1 MPDDRLTTT
10 SYVVLAQLAMRPW
23 SAYELATQ
31 QQRYFQYFWPR
42 ARSGLFRELKRL
54 AELGVAGA
62 ETVAVG
68 RRGKRTMY
76 SITPAGRRALRRWL
90 DRPLT
95 PLAVEFEGLV
105 RIFAAPAGSREQLLR
120 TLERIERDVDSLI
133 AFNDGIR
140 REYMEGRAPFQQQAH
155 VRTIVV
161 DLMTDYFDVI
171 RAWARRSHRDVSRWP
186 DLSSDDARQRQ
197 ARARVR
203 RPRDRDQRPRSSS
216 ASRARISSS
225 ARSVSS

>member
-1 MPDDRLTTT
+1 MSEDQLNTT

-54 AELGVAGA
+54 DALGVARA
-62 ETVAVG
+62 TTVPVG

-76 SITPAGRRALRRWL
+76 SITAAGRRALRKWL

-95 PLAVEFEGLV
+95 PLSVEFEGLV
-105 RIFAAPAGSREQLLR
+105 RIFAAPIGSREQLLM
-120 TLERIERDVDSLI
+120 TLARIEEEVQELI
-133 AFNDGIR
+133 AFNDRIR
-140 REYMEGRAPFQQQAH
+140 HEYMEGRAPFQDQAH
-155 VRTIVV
+155 VRTLVV

-171 RAWARRSHRDVSRWP
+171 REWVRRSRRDVSRWP
-186 DLSSDDARQRQ
+186 DLASDAPRQRE

-203 RPRDRDQRPRSSS
+203 RPRDRRP
-216 ASRARISSS
+216 ARARRTPREDPTDS
-225 ARSVSS
+225 